1 MPRFKDY
8 TNTVITNNNGDN
20 ILILSVDGKNTSGTY
35 KWFYVCAYCGKI
47 SSDTI
52 SNIKKSNGCKM
63 CRYTRSSDS
72 KRLHLEEVK
81 ERIYNI
87 NPDFEVIGDYVNNS
101 TPIKLL
107 CKKHNVTF
115 DAIPANIFSNES
127 VMCPECIKEHKQLL
141 YTKFTKK
148 EILKILESN
157 NYKWLN
163 KNDYV
168 NAASIL
174 ECECL
179 ICGKISKFNIASI
192 ISGRKCRG
200 CLGLMLKSTEQ
211 YKQEVFDIVGNEYE
225 VIGKYTGNKKHI
237 LMKHNLCN
245 NSWNATP
252 TNFLYRSQRCPFCQ
266 TSKGEELISIFLDR
280 NNIDYIP
287 QYSFD
292 DCVYINKL
300 RFDFY
305 LPSYN
310 TLIEF
315 QGKQH
320 YQVIEYMGGIT
331 DFKLRQ
337 LRDDIKRKYCISNN
351 INLLEI
357 RYDEIDNINN
367 ILSSYLFE
375 ENKNVV

>member
-1 MPRFKDY
+1 MNEKGQWVWECRCPLCKNLFYELPAK
-8 TNTVITNNNGDN
+8 VNNGHTTSCGCRAQSFGECY
-20 ILILSVDGKNTSGTY
+20 IESLLIG
-35 KWFYVCAYCGKI
+35 
-47 SSDTI
+47 
-52 SNIKKSNGCKM
+52 
-63 CRYTRSSDS
+63 
-72 KRLHLEEVK
+72 
-81 ERIYNI
+81 
-87 NPDFEVIGDYVNNS
+87 IG
-101 TPIKLL
+101 
-107 CKKHNVTF
+107 
-115 DAIPANIFSNES
+115 ANF
-127 VMCPECIKEHKQLL
+127 K
-141 YTKFTKK
+141 
-148 EILKILESN
+148 
-157 NYKWLN
+157 
-163 KNDYV
+163 
-168 NAASIL
+168 
-174 ECECL
+174 
-179 ICGKISKFNIASI
+179 
-192 ISGRKCRG
+192 
-200 CLGLMLKSTEQ
+200 
-211 YKQEVFDIVGNEYE
+211 
-225 VIGKYTGNKKHI
+225 
-237 LMKHNLCN
+237 
-245 NSWNATP
+245 
-252 TNFLYRSQRCPFCQ
+252 
-266 TSKGEELISIFLDR
+266 
-280 NNIDYIP
+280 P